1 MKIDASTNLPLAG
14 AVIVVRDQ
22 DNNEIARFTSTEE
35 AYVIKDI
42 KDGTYTVE
50 EESAPEGYLRNDE
63 VITFTIDNDH
73 LSQQITI
80 KNYKEVIVPD
90 TSSNSSIIY
99 TIIGLTIIGLGI
111 GFVKKNEQKAK

>member
-50 EESAPEGYLRNDE
+50 EESAP
-63 VITFTIDNDH
+63 
-73 LSQQITI
+73 
-80 KNYKEVIVPD
+80 
-90 TSSNSSIIY
+90 
-99 TIIGLTIIGLGI
+99 
-111 GFVKKNEQKAK
+111 